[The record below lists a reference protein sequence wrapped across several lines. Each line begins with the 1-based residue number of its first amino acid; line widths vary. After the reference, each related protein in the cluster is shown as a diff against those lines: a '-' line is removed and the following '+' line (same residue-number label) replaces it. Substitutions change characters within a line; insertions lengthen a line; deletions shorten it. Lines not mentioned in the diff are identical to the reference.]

1 METTLVVLAAGVG
14 SRFGGDKQ
22 MSHVGPG
29 DQMLMEYS
37 IYDAIRAGFTKV
49 VFILKREMIP
59 SVKETIGD
67 RISGLAQV
75 EYAVQDFT
83 KMPGWYHVPE
93 ERTRPYGTVHAVL
106 CAADY
111 IQEPFATINADDYYG
126 PRAFE
131 LMHSMLVELS
141 AADQG
146 AMVPYV
152 LKNTINPSGGVTRGI
167 CRVVDGELQNVCET
181 RNIIYDA
188 STKTILADPS
198 GNASISTGREDVNKG
213 RQVLSPDEIVS
224 MNFWGFRQ
232 DFLPIMGEYFDQFL
246 KRLDDAA
253 INAECLL
260 PIMVNDMLSKG
271 QLRIQA
277 MASEEK
283 WFGMTYKED
292 RDTVMSNLRNMV
304 DMGLYPQDLWAQSQW
319 ATN

>member
-1 METTLVVLAAGVG
+1 MDTTLVVLAAGLG

-22 MSHVGPG
+22 MSQVGPG
-29 DQMLMEYS
+29 GQMLMEYS
-37 IYDAIRAGFTKV
+37 VYDAIRAGFTKV

-59 SVKETIGD
+59 GVKETIGD
-67 RISGLAQV
+67 KISDLVQV

-83 KMPGWYHVPE
+83 KMPHWYRVPE
-93 ERTRPYGTVHAVL
+93 ERTKPFGTVHAVL
-106 CAADY
+106 CAADH

-131 LMHSMLVELS
+131 LMHSMLINLS
-141 AADQG
+141 TSTEG

-152 LKNTINPSGGVTRGI
+152 LKNTLNPSGGVTRGV
-167 CRVVDGELQNVCET
+167 CKMVDGELQNVCET
-181 RNIIYDA
+181 RNIVYDV
-188 STKTILADPS
+188 SNDTILADAS
-198 GNASISTGREDVNKG
+198 GNTAISTGHEDVNKG
-213 RQVLSPDEIVS
+213 KQILSPEEVVS

-232 DFLPIMGEYFDQFL
+232 DFMPIMGEYFEQFL
-246 KRLDDAA
+246 RVLDADA
-253 INAECLL
+253 IKAECLL
-260 PIMVNDMLSKG
+260 PIMVNDMLSQN

-292 RDTVMSNLRNMV
+292 RDTVMSNIRDMV
-304 DMGLYPQDLWAQSQW
+304 DRGLYPEDLWAQNQW